1 MSEIGPIRMDVEA
14 VLSQMRAMREAAHG
28 DVLRIMQQ
36 ADGPAAPSASRSEDF
51 SVMLR
56 SAIDSVNHT
65 QIAAGTLQSAF
76 VAGETRD
83 LVQVMIATQKAN
95 VAFQGLLQTRNR
107 LVSAYQEIMNM
118 PI

>member
-1 MSEIGPIRMDVEA
+1 MDVQA
-14 VLSQMRAMREAAHG
+14 VLAQMRAMREAAQG
-28 DVLRIMQQ
+28 DLLQVMQQ
-36 ADGPAAPSASRSEDF
+36 PDTRTSPSAPASEDF

-56 SAIDSVNHT
+56 SAIDSVNST
-65 QIAAGTLQSAF
+65 QQTAGTLQNAF
-76 VAGETRD
+76 VRGETRD
-83 LVQVMIATQKAN
+83 LVGVMIATQKAN

>member
-1 MSEIGPIRMDVEA
+1 MDVQA
-14 VLSQMRAMREAAHG
+14 VLSQMRAMREAAQG
-28 DVLRIMQQ
+28 DLLRVMHEPDSGIS
-36 ADGPAAPSASRSEDF
+36 PTAPKSEDF

-56 SAIDSVNHT
+56 SAIDSVNST
-65 QIAAGTLQSAF
+65 QNTAGTLQSAF
-76 VAGETRD
+76 VRGETRD
-83 LVQVMIATQKAN
+83 LVSVMIATQKAN

>member
-1 MSEIGPIRMDVEA
+1 MIEIGQVRMDVQA

-28 DVLRIMQQ
+28 ADLAIMGQP
-36 ADGPAAPSASRSEDF
+36 DGPSAPAAPQTEGF

-56 SAIDSVNHT
+56 SAIDSVNKT
-65 QIAAGTLQSAF
+65 QIEAGELKSAF
-76 VAGETRD
+76 VRGETRD
-83 LVQVMIATQKAN
+83 LVQVMIATQKAE
-95 VAFQGLLQTRNR
+95 VAFQGVLQTRNR